1 MENLDDIFVPYEI
14 ALKLK
19 EIGFDADCI
28 GAYDCYCMLHI
39 INSNDRFSLDKNE
52 IFAYAPTWE
61 QVKKWFREKGLDC
74 HINNKYID
82 NQKTNYYVIDRYKS
96 ENGSVLG
103 YIRDDFNT
111 YEEAQEEMIL
121 ELIEIYKNGK

>member
-61 QVKKWFREKGLDC
+61 QVKKWFREKNC
-74 HINNKYID
+74 QSSVAFNF
-82 NQKTNYYVIDRYKS
+82 
-96 ENGSVLG
+96 GSFYG
-103 YIRDDFNT
+103 YMEHTIKVEAYATEDFKT